1 MPNHCLQQ
9 TAIHGPR
16 ESRDRFISLA
26 VEDGYPS
33 LKVLHPMPE
42 ELSGTFVGFTLDEE
56 LAKART
62 EKHASLLLKYG
73 HGDWYSWAH
82 AEWGTKWGDYET
94 NIITHDEWA
103 TSIEYQSAWGPSS
116 ELVRHI
122 SALFPDLLFVTTIT
136 EESHAFA
143 GYTIH
148 KDGKTL
154 EDTETEIP
162 EFDWEV
168 DGEDDEKRYE
178 WEDDYVVKMQELA
191 DEATARW
198 LKTA

>member
-9 TAIHGPR
+9 TAIRGPK

-26 VEDGYPS
+26 IDEGYPS

-42 ELSGTFVGFTLDEE
+42 ELRDTFVGFTSDEE
-56 LAKART
+56 LAKARA
-62 EKHASLLLKYG
+62 EKHASLRLKYG

-94 NIITHDEWA
+94 NIINHDVWG
-103 TSIEYQSAWGPSS
+103 TSIEFQSAWGPSS
-116 ELVRHI
+116 ELVGHI

-143 GYTIH
+143 GFTIH
-148 KDGKTL
+148 KGGKTL
-154 EDTETEIP
+154 EDVETHIP
-162 EFDWEV
+162 PYDWEA

-178 WEDDYVVKMQELA
+178 WEEAYVIEMQQLA

-198 LKTA
+198 LATA

>member
-16 ESRDRFISLA
+16 ESRDKFISLA

-42 ELSGTFVGFTLDEE
+42 ELSGTFVGFTFEE
-56 LAKART
+56 YLAKKRA
-62 EKHASLLLKYG
+62 EEHAKLLLKYG

-82 AEWGTKWGDYET
+82 AEWGTKWGDYDT

-116 ELVRHI
+116 ELRHYDHRRV
-122 SALFPDLLFVTTIT
+122 SRLRRLHHPQ
-136 EESHAFA
+136 
-143 GYTIH
+143 GRQ
-148 KDGKTL
+148 
-154 EDTETEIP
+154 DTGRHRDRDTR
-162 EFDWEV
+162 V
-168 DGEDDEKRYE
+168 
-178 WEDDYVVKMQELA
+178 
-191 DEATARW
+191 
-198 LKTA
+198 

>member
-9 TAIHGPR
+9 TAIRGPK

-26 VEDGYPS
+26 IDEGYPS

-42 ELSGTFVGFTLDEE
+42 ELRGTFVGFTSDEE
-56 LAKART
+56 LAKARA
-62 EKHASLLLKYG
+62 EKHASLSLKYG

-94 NIITHDEWA
+94 NVINHDEWE
-103 TSIEYQSAWGPSS
+103 TSIEFQSAWGPSS
-116 ELVRHI
+116 ELVGHI
-122 SALFPDLLFVTTIT
+122 SALVPDLLFVTTIT

-143 GYTIH
+143 GFTIH
-148 KDGKTL
+148 KGGKAL
-154 EDTETEIP
+154 EDVETHIP
-162 EFDWEV
+162 PYDWEA

-178 WEDDYVVKMQELA
+178 WEDAYVVNMQLLA

-198 LKTA
+198 LATA

>member
-9 TAIHGPR
+9 TAIRGPK

-26 VEDGYPS
+26 IDEGYPS

-42 ELSGTFVGFTLDEE
+42 ELRDTFVGFTSDEE
-56 LAKART
+56 LAKARA

-94 NIITHDEWA
+94 NVINHDEWG
-103 TSIEYQSAWGPSS
+103 TSIEFQSAWGPSS
-116 ELVRHI
+116 ELVGHI

-143 GYTIH
+143 GFTIH
-148 KDGKTL
+148 KGGEAL
-154 EDTETEIP
+154 EDVETHIP
-162 EFDWEV
+162 PYDWEA

-178 WEDDYVVKMQELA
+178 WEDAYVVNMQLLA

-198 LKTA
+198 LATA